1 MRALGKS
8 QRALQMYL
16 PNNPVYQRAVEQL
29 AEAFDPVW
37 GVTGRLVL
45 EVSEQDITWEGVPV
59 LAPAARGEGLA
70 WELYKNGVRRLTIL
84 PGAESEEVQRF
95 LEVVNRAR
103 LLPADAGDDLLTLL
117 WEQEFVL
124 ISYTFVEALGEGIEF
139 LQESPLRDAPPP
151 GDTARQEVGNTA
163 GGPQGLA
170 DLTAADSTPY
180 FLDEA
185 EQRFIRGEVEEEY
198 RRDIRRAAIDAL
210 LDILETQRDG
220 AVRREVV
227 ERLEDVLPTQLA
239 MGGLA
244 SVAHILRELR
254 VVVARAQDMDEE
266 LHTAVL
272 SFEERLSEPEML
284 EQLFRILDDGAA
296 AGNEQDAGAILR
308 ELKPSAFPY
317 ILGHLGRTTDPLVRR
332 LLEPSVEALARAQP
346 LVLGQVISD
355 GPAEA
360 LEPALAMAGRLQA
373 AQLVPAILA
382 HLTHEREL
390 VRLAV
395 VRTLG
400 AIATP
405 SAVEGLEAALGDPER
420 GVRQAALNLLLARG
434 GSRNTEAKVAAL
446 IFDGKNTSLERSE
459 RRALYE
465 AWAGLVGPPGIPKLQ
480 EVLEPRG
487 LFRRTGPAE
496 DRACAIYALARIR
509 TFEARLLVDRF
520 TSDKEA
526 IVRSAAN
533 AVLREWRP

>member
-1 MRALGKS
+1 
-8 QRALQMYL
+8 MYL

-70 WELYKNGVRRLTIL
+70 WELYKNGVRRLTLL
-84 PGAESEEVQRF
+84 PGAEGEEIQRF

-124 ISYTFVEALGEGIEF
+124 ISYAFVEVLGEGIEF

-170 DLTAADSTPY
+170 DISEADSTPY

-185 EQRFIRGEVEEEY
+185 EQRFIRGEVDEEY

-220 AVRREVV
+220 DVRREVV

-239 MGGLA
+239 MGGLG

-254 VVVARAQDMDEE
+254 VVVARAPEMDEE
-266 LHTAVL
+266 LHAAVL

-308 ELKPSAFPY
+308 ELKPTAFPY
-317 ILGHLGRTTDPLVRR
+317 ILEHLGRTTDPLVRR
-332 LLEPSVEALARAQP
+332 LLEPSVEALARGQP
-346 LVLGQVISD
+346 LILAQVITD
-355 GPAEA
+355 GPPEA

-373 AQLVPAILA
+373 TQLTPAILV
-382 HLTHEREL
+382 HLQHEREMI
-390 VRLAV
+390 RLAV
-395 VRTLG
+395 VRALG
-400 AIATP
+400 AIDTP
-405 SAVEGLEAALGDPER
+405 SAVEGLEAALGDVER

-434 GSRNTEAKVAAL
+434 GSRNTESKVAAL
-446 IFDGKNTSLERSE
+446 IFDTKNTELERSE

-465 AWAGLVGPPGIPKLQ
+465 AWAGLVGPPGIAKLQ
-480 EVLEPRG
+480 DVLEPRG

-509 TFEARLLVDRF
+509 TFEARLLVDQF